1 MKPAAAM
8 KNEKIEGL
16 RGLMRENFGMA
27 RISTWGVG
35 GAARVLFSPADGDDL
50 LAFMNDAAAAKGE
63 KKREK
68 VLFVGH
74 GSNLLVRDGGI
85 DGIVVRTAPGLS
97 RMHHF
102 GGGEVYAEAGVACPK
117 FARFC
122 ARSRLTGAEF
132 FVGVPGTIGGA
143 LAMNAG
149 CYGDETW
156 NAVIKVRALVNKG
169 DNTNGGGFVELPR
182 EAFDIGYRS
191 CHCLR
196 TKKGEEIIFVGAWF
210 RFAADN
216 EGRAGALM
224 KQMLQ
229 KRAASQPLGAA
240 SAGSVFRNPPG
251 GYAGKLIAEC
261 GLAKMQIGGA
271 QVSDKHCNFIINRG
285 DASAADIESLI
296 NKVQEEVREKT
307 GIKLQP
313 EVRIVGKHK
322 SGGAGE

>member
-1 MKPAAAM
+1 MKPAAQQKA
-8 KNEKIEGL
+8 EGL
-16 RGLMRENFGMA
+16 RGLMRENFRMA

-35 GAARVLFSPADGDDL
+35 GVARRLFSPADAEDL
-50 LAFMNDAAAAKGE
+50 LAFMNGGAQNGE

-85 DGIVVRTAPGLS
+85 DGVVVRTAPGLS
-97 RMHHF
+97 TMHHF
-102 GGGEVYAEAGVACPK
+102 GGGEVYAEAGVASPK
-117 FARFC
+117 FAKFC
-122 ARSRLTGAEF
+122 AREVLTGAEF

-143 LAMNAG
+143 LTMNAG
-149 CYGDETW
+149 CYGYETW
-156 NAVIKVRALVNKG
+156 NAVSKVRALIDG
-169 DNTNGGGFVELPR
+169 DDDFVELPR
-182 EAFDIGYRS
+182 EAFDIGYR
-191 CHCLR
+191 HCSYLP
-196 TKKGEEIIFVGAWF
+196 KQGEGITFVGAWF
-210 RFAADN
+210 KFANDD
-216 EGRAGALM
+216 EGRAESLM
-224 KQMLQ
+224 KQMLK

-285 DASAADIESLI
+285 DACAADIEALI
-296 NKVQEEVREKT
+296 NQVQKQVREKT
-307 GIKLQP
+307 GINLQP

-322 SGGAGE
+322 SGEDEK

>member
-1 MKPAAAM
+1 MTPAAEKAQGLQGLER
-8 KNEKIEGL
+8 KN
-16 RGLMRENFGMA
+16 FPMA

-35 GAARVLFSPADGDDL
+35 GAAKLLFSPADADGL
-50 LAFMNDAAAAKGE
+50 LAFMSG
-63 KKREK
+63 KKRGE

-85 DGIVVRTAPGLS
+85 DGVVVRTAPGLS
-97 RMHHF
+97 QMNDV

-122 ARSRLTGAEF
+122 ARAHLTGAEF

-149 CYGDETW
+149 CYGYETW
-156 NAVIKVRALVNKG
+156 DAVSKVRALINDG
-169 DNTNGGGFVELPR
+169 EDGGGFVELPR

-191 CHCLR
+191 CSYAR
-196 TKKGEEIIFVGAWF
+196 GQSGITFIGAWF
-210 RFAADN
+210 KFAEDK
-216 EGRAGALM
+216 EGRAPATM
-224 KQMLQ
+224 KEMLQ

-261 GLAKMQIGGA
+261 GLAKMHIGGA

-285 DASAADIESLI
+285 DASAADIEELI
-296 NKVQEEVREKT
+296 CKVREEVRAKT
-307 GIKLQP
+307 GVELQP
-313 EVRIVGKHK
+313 EVRIVGSRL
-322 SGGAGE
+322 SGGEGV